1 MAKGQSALEYMMTYG
16 WAILI
21 IVIVAVILYSMGIF
35 NPRASVTATSS
46 GFAPF
51 TVSSTVCTPTY
62 LAVAFSVGPL
72 PGGATSAKVTRLTLS
87 SPTGL
92 NFSGSKSVSDSNNG
106 FPTTAI
112 TVTTGTSFVI
122 NATNVGCTGS
132 GIAFSAPGNLSYGVT
147 TSAGTA
153 TYYATGTLVGTGS
166 S

>member
-51 TVSSTVCTPTY
+51 TVSSTVCTPSY

-72 PGGATSAKVTRLTLS
+72 PGGATSAKVTGLTLS

-92 NFSGSKSVSDSNNG
+92 NFSGAKSV
-106 FPTTAI
+106 TTATGTFP

-132 GIAFSAPGNLSYGVT
+132 GIAFSAPGNLSFSVKN
-147 TSAGTA
+147 SAGTA

>member
-72 PGGATSAKVTRLTLS
+72 PGGATSASVTGLTLS

-92 NFSGSKSVSDSNNG
+92 TITGTTSVTPKVT
-106 FPTTAI
+106 FPV

-132 GIAFSAPGNLSYGVT
+132 GIAFSAPGNLSYSVSN
-147 TSAGTA
+147 SAGKA